1 MDNKIDELII
11 DEAQK
16 ALVRR
21 LTPEKIAEV
30 KEVHSEIVQNFT
42 AEMDKV
48 LTDLENKPSGTLVD
62 ASIVAVKGFKE
73 KIDSPS
79 ALGDIA
85 LSTVALSD
93 DFLVESIL
101 GAVIDDNLTDVFT
114 DFDNIDHCASLGIR
128 AEEIAFQGDLV
139 VEDVEEYLRKKNE
152 N

>member
-85 LSTVALSD
+85 LSAVALSD
-93 DFLVESIL
+93 NFLVESIL

-139 VEDVEEYLRKKNE
+139 VEDVEEYLRNKK
-152 N
+152 

>member
-114 DFDNIDHCASLGIR
+114 DFDNIDHCASMGLP
-128 AEEIAFQGDLV
+128 AEEIAYREELV
-139 VEDVEEYLRKKNE
+139 VEDVEEYLRNKNE
-152 N
+152 R

>member
-85 LSTVALSD
+85 LSAVALSD

-128 AEEIAFQGDLV
+128 AEEIAFHGDLV

>member
-85 LSTVALSD
+85 LSAVALSD

-114 DFDNIDHCASLGIR
+114 DFDNIDRCASFGMT
-128 AEEIAFQGDLV
+128 AEEIAYRESLV
-139 VEDVEEYLRKKNE
+139 VEDVEEYLRNKK
-152 N
+152 

>member
-85 LSTVALSD
+85 LSAVALSD

-114 DFDNIDHCASLGIR
+114 DFDNIDHCASMGLP
-128 AEEIAFQGDLV
+128 AEEIAYREELV
-139 VEDVEEYLRKKNE
+139 VEDVEEYLRNKK
-152 N
+152 

>member
-30 KEVHSEIVQNFT
+30 KEVHNELIQNFT
-42 AEMDKV
+42 DELDKV

-62 ASIVAVKGFKE
+62 ASIIAVKGFKE

-85 LSTVALSD
+85 LSAVALSD

-139 VEDVEEYLRKKNE
+139 VEDVEEYLRNKK
-152 N
+152 

>member
-1 MDNKIDELII
+1 
-11 DEAQK
+11 
-16 ALVRR
+16 
-21 LTPEKIAEV
+21 
-30 KEVHSEIVQNFT
+30 
-42 AEMDKV
+42 MDKV

-85 LSTVALSD
+85 LSAVALSD
-93 DFLVESIL
+93 NFLVESIL

-139 VEDVEEYLRKKNE
+139 VEDVEEYLRNKNE
-152 N
+152 R

>member
-30 KEVHSEIVQNFT
+30 KEVHSEIIQNFT

-85 LSTVALSD
+85 LSAVALSD
-93 DFLVESIL
+93 NFLVESIL

-139 VEDVEEYLRKKNE
+139 VEDVEEYLRNKK
-152 N
+152 

>member
-1 MDNKIDELII
+1 MDNKIDALII

-85 LSTVALSD
+85 LSAVALSD
-93 DFLVESIL
+93 NFLVESIL

-114 DFDNIDHCASLGIR
+114 DFDNIDHCASMGLP
-128 AEEIAFQGDLV
+128 AEEIAYREELV
-139 VEDVEEYLRKKNE
+139 VEDVEEYLRNKK
-152 N
+152 

>member
-1 MDNKIDELII
+1 MDNKIDALII

-114 DFDNIDHCASLGIR
+114 DFDNIDHCASMGLP
-128 AEEIAFQGDLV
+128 AEEIAYREELV
-139 VEDVEEYLRKKNE
+139 VEDVEEYLRNKNE
-152 N
+152 R

>member
-30 KEVHSEIVQNFT
+30 KEVHNELIQNFT
-42 AEMDKV
+42 DELDKV

-79 ALGDIA
+79 ALGDIT

-93 DFLVESIL
+93 NFLVESIL
-101 GAVIDDNLTDVFT
+101 DTVIDDNLTDVFT
-114 DFDNIDHCASLGIR
+114 NFDNIDHCASMGLP
-128 AEEIAFQGDLV
+128 AEEIAYQECLV
-139 VEDVEEYLRKKNE
+139 VEDVEEYLRNKK
-152 N
+152 

>member
-85 LSTVALSD
+85 LSAVALSD
-93 DFLVESIL
+93 NFLVESIL

-128 AEEIAFQGDLV
+128 AEEIAFHGDLV

>member
-30 KEVHSEIVQNFT
+30 KEVHSEIIQNFT
-42 AEMDKV
+42 DELDKV

-85 LSTVALSD
+85 LSAVALSD
-93 DFLVESIL
+93 NFLVESIL

-128 AEEIAFQGDLV
+128 AEEIAYREELV
-139 VEDVEEYLRKKNE
+139 VEDVEEYLRNKNE
-152 N
+152 R

>member
-85 LSTVALSD
+85 LSAVALSD
-93 DFLVESIL
+93 NFLVESIL
-101 GAVIDDNLTDVFT
+101 DAVIDDNLTDVFT
-114 DFDNIDHCASLGIR
+114 NFDNIDHCASLGLP
-128 AEEIAFQGDLV
+128 AEEIAYRECLV
-139 VEDVEEYLRKKNE
+139 VEDVEEYLRNKK
-152 N
+152 

>member
-85 LSTVALSD
+85 LSVVALSEN
-93 DFLVESIL
+93 FLVESIL

-114 DFDNIDHCASLGIR
+114 DFDNIDHYASLGIR

-139 VEDVEEYLRKKNE
+139 VEDVEEYLRNRK
-152 N
+152 

>member
-30 KEVHSEIVQNFT
+30 KEVHSEIIQNFT
-42 AEMDKV
+42 DELDKV

-73 KIDSPS
+73 KINSPS

-85 LSTVALSD
+85 LSAVALSD
-93 DFLVESIL
+93 NFLVESIL